1 MIMHTRWHDVAHQ
14 LRYNRTG
21 TPDPCWVETHIE
33 EAQDMAKCPKS
44 PCARGILALGLI
56 AAVVYFIRKK
66 KCCG

>member
-1 MIMHTRWHDVAHQ
+1 MVARWHDVVHQ
-14 LRYNRTG
+14 LRYNKPE
-21 TPDPCWVETHIE
+21 TPDPCWAEPHIE
-33 EAQDMAKCPKS
+33 DAQDMAKCPKS

>member
-1 MIMHTRWHDVAHQ
+1 MGARWHDVARQ
-14 LRYNRTG
+14 LRYNRHEP
-21 TPDPCWVETHIE
+21 PDPCWAEPYTE
-33 EAQDMAKCPKS
+33 DAQDMAKCPKS